1 MTGLYIV
8 LDWSVLPVLTWYLR
22 VSLQSTSSWSRFRGS
37 SGIPKSMTSFS
48 CSGCK
53 IALIVF
59 VQEDQQQT
67 QTYRVEVQDLDCP
80 VVLDG
85 DVVQE
90 YLHHPLEE
98 LPSLG
103 VRLARVSRLTDRP
116 KLWKKSVSNAGNIT
130 RDGP

>member
-1 MTGLYIV
+1 M
-8 LDWSVLPVLTWYLR
+8 
-22 VSLQSTSSWSRFRGS
+22 
-37 SGIPKSMTSFS
+37 
-48 CSGCK
+48 
-53 IALIVF
+53 
-59 VQEDQQQT
+59 
-67 QTYRVEVQDLDCP
+67 EVQDLDCP

-98 LPSLG
+98 LPGLG